1 MKTHLKILLLGVA
14 MILPNAYAQDG
25 TAQASTTQ
33 SEALATVES
42 ATQALKESAAEDDKE
57 ATLQLL
63 AEACAA
69 FPASADAFVTALI
82 AAFREVIA
90 NSSTGTAQ
98 NGTSKAGDINPT
110 LVGEIVAIAI
120 KAAPGFQN
128 TITASATKAAPN
140 AAAQITAAANSPL
153 TYISTTS
160 VPGSSEGGVPPVIPP
175 KPAS

>member
-1 MKTHLKILLLGVA
+1 MKIHLKILLLGITL
-14 MILPNAYAQDG
+14 MLPNAYAQEG
-25 TAQASTTQ
+25 TAQASTTR

-69 FPASADAFVTALI
+69 FPASADTFVTALI
-82 AAFREVIA
+82 AAFTQINA
-90 NSSTGTAQ
+90 NSSPGTAQ
-98 NGTSKAGDINPT
+98 DGTSKAGEINPT

-128 TITASATKAAPN
+128 TITVSAMKAAPN
-140 AAAQITAAANSPL
+140 AAAQITAAASSPL

-160 VPGSSEGGVPPVIPP
+160 VPGSSEGGVPPNIPP
-175 KPAS
+175 TPAS